1 MGECEVCGAMKVGT
15 RSVLMGKAQVNAC
28 MRCVEKLGLAPKAV
42 APGLKMPSSR
52 VNTRFNPKR
61 RNNIM
66 AKSEK
71 ELVEDFATRISSAR
85 SAKGWNHAELGKRMA
100 ETVNVIK
107 SAESG
112 KRPTDSVVKKFERVL
127 GITLMEISGPSETSR
142 VIKGNKKGMTLGDF
156 FNDNGE

>member
-28 MRCVEKLGLAPKAV
+28 VRCVEKLGLGSKETAQGEKMFHNRPKPV
-42 APGLKMPSSR
+42 FK
-52 VNTRFNPKR
+52 PKR

-66 AKSEK
+66 SKSEK
-71 ELVEDFATRISSAR
+71 ELVDDFASRISNAR
-85 SAKGWNHAELGKRMA
+85 SSKGWNHAELGKRMA

-112 KRPTDSVVKKFERVL
+112 KSPTDSVVKKFERVL
-127 GITLMEISGPSETSR
+127 GITLMEVSTPSETTR
-142 VIKGNKKGMTLGDF
+142 VIKTNSKGMTLGDF
-156 FNDNGE
+156 FNQNGD